1 MSTFGNSLK
10 TAKKSLYTDIF
21 TALRDRIVCL
31 DYPPGTPL
39 NEKDLCEEFGV
50 SRTPLREA
58 IRRLDDL
65 DLVTVIPR
73 FGTHVSSLDLN
84 ELRCAM
90 EIKVKLEGL
99 ASEAAAR
106 RATPEALE
114 LMESILEQLQTHQ
127 AEEPYDQCKLIAAE
141 GRLHEA
147 IWQTADNPLL
157 VTFLDNLQYRC
168 ARVLN
173 SVLVETFIPEEVV
186 KQLTDIVAAIKER
199 DPDKAATLTEDHV
212 RYFVD
217 HLKDKLL

>member
-1 MSTFGNSLK
+1 MSTFSNSLK
-10 TAKKSLYTDIF
+10 TAKKSLHTDIF
-21 TALRDRIVCL
+21 TTLRDRIVCL

-106 RATPEALE
+106 RATPEALD
-114 LMESILEQLQTHQ
+114 LMESILEQLEAHQ
-127 AEEPYDQCKLIAAE
+127 AEEPYDQFKLIAAE

-157 VTFLDNLQYRC
+157 ETFLDNLQYRC
-168 ARVLN
+168 ARVWN
-173 SVLVETFIPEEVV
+173 SVLVETIIPEEVV
-186 KQLTDIVAAIKER
+186 QQLTDIVAAIRER
-199 DPDKAATLTEDHV
+199 DPRKAAALTEAHV